1 MAIEAGEIETPDV
14 PHDMNVLLRYVITRD
29 GAVYAAPKEG
39 DTSMPDQHK
48 DIARTYGI
56 SVDDIVGSGSIYVSP
71 GMVEVIDCEEGTG
84 PVPTAAAKDLCDLMP
99 EKLIAPRGAEAV
111 RYKPARSRIPTPE
124 LVDAWRDL
132 GYAYP

>member
-71 GMVEVIDCEEGTG
+71 GETDYYSWTDDGSYNDPEM
-84 PVPTAAAKDLCDLMP
+84 DLLYGILG
-99 EKLIAPRGAEAV
+99 LITLLFLI
-111 RYKPARSRIPTPE
+111 SIP
-124 LVDAWRDL
+124 LVL
-132 GYAYP
+132 VK